1 MTRSREVRLAPLTRV
16 EGLGGVHIRLVDGRA
31 ELAEFAIYE
40 PPRFFARLLR
50 GRAVHEVPDI
60 VARICGIC
68 PVAYQLT
75 ACGALE
81 KALGIEV
88 GPAIHRLRRLL
99 ACGEWIQSHALHV
112 HLLHAPDFLGCE
124 SCFSFPAEHAGLL
137 ERGLRLKALGS
148 RIITVLG
155 GRAVHPVNVAVGG
168 FHRAPSAVAI
178 NDLAAELDWGLHA
191 ALDTLRIVARFDF
204 PPFEQTYEH
213 VSLRA
218 PVGYPLEDGRIVV
231 SRDGRT
237 MLDIPVEE
245 HDQHFR
251 ETELPSSSAPAS
263 VLLPGDRPSLSGPL
277 ARINHC
283 LDQLPP
289 RSRRAADQSGITWP
303 CRNIFHSIATRAI
316 EIAAACEEGLA
327 IARDCRADLT
337 AARVDYEP
345 RPAEACH
352 ATEAPRGLL
361 YHRYRIG
368 ADGLIADAAIV
379 PPTGRNQPQ
388 IGRDL
393 QALLPGIATRDDAT
407 IATACERLIR
417 SYDPCI
423 SCAAHFLDVRIDR
436 PSGPGAATEFGSCW
450 QSGR

>member
-1 MTRSREVRLAPLTRV
+1 MTHSREVRPSPLTRV
-16 EGLGGVHIRLVDGRA
+16 EGLGGAHIRVVDGRA

-40 PPRFFARLLR
+40 PPRFFAQLLR
-50 GRAVHEVPDI
+50 GRAVREVPDI

-75 ACGALE
+75 ACGAIE
-81 KALGIEV
+81 KALGIDV
-88 GPAIHRLRRLL
+88 GPGIRRLRRLL

-168 FHRAPSAVAI
+168 FHRAPTAVALSE
-178 NDLAAELDWGLHA
+178 LAAELDWGLHA
-191 ALDTLRIVARFDF
+191 ALDTLEIVARFDF
-204 PPFEQTYEH
+204 PAFAQAYEH

-218 PVGYPLEDGRIVV
+218 ITGYPLEDGRIVV
-231 SRDGRT
+231 SRDGQT
-237 MLDIPVEE
+237 TLDIPVEE
-245 HDQHFR
+245 HDCHFR
-251 ETELPSSSAPAS
+251 ETVLPTSSAPAS

-277 ARINHC
+277 ARISHC
-283 LDQLPP
+283 IDQLPP
-289 RSRRAADQSGITWP
+289 RSRRAADRCGINWP
-303 CRNIFHSIATRAI
+303 SRNIFHSIAARAV

-337 AARVDYEP
+337 TARVDYELQ
-345 RPAEACH
+345 PAEACH

-393 QALLPGIATRDDAT
+393 QSLLPGLATSDDAT
-407 IATACERLIR
+407 ITAACERLIR

-436 PSGPGAATEFGSCW
+436 AV
-450 QSGR
+450 GR

>member
-1 MTRSREVRLAPLTRV
+1 MTRSRQVRLAPLTRV
-16 EGLGGVHIRLVDGRA
+16 EGLGGVHIRVMDGRA
-31 ELAEFAIYE
+31 ELVEFAIYE
-40 PPRFFARLLR
+40 PPRFFARLLH
-50 GRAVHEVPDI
+50 GRAVREVPDI

-81 KALGIEV
+81 KALGIDV

-124 SCFSFPAEHAGLL
+124 SCFSFPQDYAGLL
-137 ERGLRLKALGS
+137 DRGLRLKALGS
-148 RIITVLG
+148 RIITVVG

-168 FHRAPSAVAI
+168 FHRAPSAVDI
-178 NDLAAELDWGLHA
+178 RGLAAELDWGLHA
-191 ALDTLRIVARFDF
+191 ALDTLGIVARFDY
-204 PPFEQTYEH
+204 PAFEQDYEH

-218 PVGYPLEDGRIVV
+218 ATGYPLEDGRIFA
-231 SRDGRT
+231 SRHGQT
-237 MLDIPVEE
+237 TLDIPAEE
-245 HDQHFR
+245 HDRHFR
-251 ETELPSSSAPAS
+251 ETVLPASSAPAS
-263 VLLPGDRPSLSGPL
+263 VLLPGDRPCLSGPL
-277 ARINHC
+277 ARITHC

-289 RSRRAADQSGITWP
+289 QSRRAADRCGITWP
-303 CRNIFHSIATRAI
+303 SRNIFHSIAARAI

-327 IARDCRADLT
+327 IAQDCRAGLT
-337 AARVDYEP
+337 TARVDYAT

-368 ADGLIADAAIV
+368 ADGLITDAAIV

-388 IGRDL
+388 IGHDL
-393 QALLPGIATRDDAT
+393 QALLPGIATSDDAT
-407 IATACERLIR
+407 ITTACERLIR

-423 SCAAHFLDVRIDR
+423 SCAAHYLDVRIDR
-436 PSGPGAATEFGSCW
+436 AD
-450 QSGR
+450 GR

>member
-1 MTRSREVRLAPLTRV
+1 MTHSREVRPSPLSRV
-16 EGLGGVHIRLVDGRA
+16 EGLGAVRIRVVNGRA

-50 GRAVHEVPDI
+50 GRAVREVPDI

-81 KALGIEV
+81 KALGIDV
-88 GPAIHRLRRLL
+88 GPEIRRLRRLL

-124 SCFSFPAEHAGLL
+124 SCFSLPDAHAGLL

-168 FHRAPSAVAI
+168 FHRAPSAAAI
-178 NDLAAELDWGLHA
+178 RGLATELAWALHA
-191 ALDTLRIVARFDF
+191 ALDTLATVARFDF
-204 PPFEQTYEH
+204 PAYEQIYEH

-218 PVGYPLEDGRIVV
+218 AAGYPLEDGRIVA
-231 SRDGRT
+231 SRLGRIT
-237 MLDIPVEE
+237 LDIPVEE
-245 HDQHFR
+245 HDRHFR
-251 ETELPSSSAPAS
+251 ETVLPSSSAPAS

-283 LDQLPP
+283 LNQLPP
-289 RSRRAADQSGITWP
+289 QTRRAADDCGIAWP
-303 CRNIFHSIATRAI
+303 SRNIQHSIAARAI
-316 EIAAACEEGLA
+316 EIAAACEDGLH
-327 IARDCRADLT
+327 IAQDCQADLAT
-337 AARVDYEP
+337 ARVDSEP
-345 RPAEACH
+345 QPAEASH

-368 ADGLIADAAIV
+368 DDGLIADAAIV

-388 IGRDL
+388 IGSDL
-393 QALLPGIATRDDAT
+393 QALLPGLATSDDAT
-407 IATACERLIR
+407 ITAACERLIR

-436 PSGPGAATEFGSCW
+436 AD
-450 QSGR
+450 GR

>member
-1 MTRSREVRLAPLTRV
+1 MTHSRDVRPLSRV
-16 EGLGGVHIRLVDGRA
+16 EGLGGVRIRIVDGQA

-50 GRAVHEVPDI
+50 GRAVREVPDI

-81 KALGIEV
+81 KALGLDV
-88 GPAIHRLRRLL
+88 GADIRRLRRLL

-112 HLLHAPDFLGCE
+112 HLLHAPDFLNCE
-124 SCFSFPAEHAGLL
+124 SCFSFPAEYVGLL
-137 ERGLRLKALGS
+137 DRGLRLKALGS
-148 RIITVLG
+148 RIIEVLG

-168 FHRAPSAVAI
+168 FHRAPSAAEVRG
-178 NDLAAELDWGLHA
+178 LTTELDWGLHA
-191 ALDTLRIVARFDF
+191 ALDTLATVSRFDF
-204 PPFEQTYEH
+204 PAFEQTYEH

-218 PVGYPLEDGRIVV
+218 ATGYPLEDGRIIA
-231 SRDGRT
+231 SRRGQT
-237 MLDIPVEE
+237 TLDIPVEE
-245 HDQHFR
+245 HDRHFR
-251 ETELPSSSAPAS
+251 ETVLPSSSAPAS
-263 VLLPGDRPSLSGPL
+263 VLLPDDRPSLSGPL
-277 ARINHC
+277 ARITHC

-289 RSRRAADQSGITWP
+289 RSRRAADQCGIAWP
-303 CRNIFHSIATRAI
+303 SANMHHSIAARAI

-327 IARDCRADLT
+327 IAQGCRADLAT
-337 AARVDYEP
+337 ARVDYEP
-345 RPAEACH
+345 QPAEACH

-361 YHRYRIG
+361 YHRYRID

-393 QALLPGIATRDDAT
+393 QSLLPGLATSDDAT
-407 IATACERLIR
+407 ITAACERLIR

-423 SCAAHFLDVRIDR
+423 SCAAHFLDVRIEGRNR
-436 PSGPGAATEFGSCW
+436 PPPTRS
-450 QSGR
+450 